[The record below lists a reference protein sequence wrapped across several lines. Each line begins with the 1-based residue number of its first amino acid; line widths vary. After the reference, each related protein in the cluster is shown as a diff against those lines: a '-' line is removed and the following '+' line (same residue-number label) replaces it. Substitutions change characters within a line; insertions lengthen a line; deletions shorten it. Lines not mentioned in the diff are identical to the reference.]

1 MMLLCIKK
9 NSYNNHEQLQKIFRK
24 LRQRKQ
30 RAKCIL
36 PNWKKEEMKKVKN
49 VEWELIDQKDRKE
62 SKSDKREKKA
72 SYTIHE
78 ALLMILIMQLL
89 PRSSSLN
96 LIV

>member
-49 VEWELIDQKDRKE
+49 VE
-62 SKSDKREKKA
+62 
-72 SYTIHE
+72 
-78 ALLMILIMQLL
+78 
-89 PRSSSLN
+89 
-96 LIV
+96 